1 MNSLA
6 RFNLSALI
14 MVAVMTIL
22 SHTASAQTR
31 VKDVTSFLGAREN
44 QLIGYGLV
52 VGLDGK
58 GDSDPVLTRQS
69 VANLV
74 KRFGVT
80 IDEADIKAK
89 NSAVVMIT
97 AKIDAF
103 ARVGQKLDI
112 SVASMGDA
120 KSLNG
125 GILLQ
130 CPMMGADGQ
139 VYAVAQ
145 GSVFVGGFFAGIG
158 GAGGATLQKNFPTSG
173 RIPGGALVEKEIPT
187 EIFQNGVLQIVLRQP
202 DFTSAVRIAN
212 AINDQLGGP
221 VANAVNSSTVQVFVP
236 AEFQDELKNMDYVAR
251 VENVKFTPDTVAK
264 IVINEKTGTIVANSK
279 IKIAR
284 VAVAHGN
291 LTVSIVRDQNVS
303 QPNPFTGNV
312 VTGDIGNNN
321 DIQASGA
328 QTVVTESTNLNVNE
342 EKRNVIVLDD
352 QPTIDDVAV
361 ALNSLGVTPRD
372 MMTIFQTM
380 KEAGALQAELVLQ

>member
-1 MNSLA
+1 MNSLV
-6 RFNLSALI
+6 RFSLTVAMFVAALALLGQT
-14 MVAVMTIL
+14 VQG
-22 SHTASAQTR
+22 QTR
-31 VKDVTSFLGAREN
+31 VKDVTTFLGAREN

-58 GDSDPVLTRQS
+58 GDSDPVLTRTT

-74 KRFGVT
+74 RRFGLT

-103 ARVGQKLDI
+103 ARIGQKLDI
-112 SVASMGDA
+112 SVSSMGDA

-125 GILLQ
+125 GVLLQ
-130 CPMMGADGQ
+130 SPMMGADGN

-145 GSVFVGGFFAGIG
+145 GPVFVGGFFAGVE
-158 GAGGATLQKNFPTSG
+158 GAGGATLQKNFPTAG
-173 RIPGGALVEKEIPT
+173 RIPGGAIVEKEIPT
-187 EIFQNGVLQIVLRQP
+187 DIFQNGVLQIVLRQP
-202 DFTSAVRIAN
+202 DFTSAVRVAN
-212 AINDQLGGP
+212 AINEQLGGP
-221 VANAVNSSTVQVFVP
+221 LANAVNASTIQVFIP
-236 AEFQDELKNMDYVAR
+236 GESQDELKTMDFVAR

-291 LTVSIVRDQNVS
+291 LTVSIVTDQNVS

-328 QTVVTESTNLNVNE
+328 QTVVTQSTSLNVEE
-342 EKRNVIVLDD
+342 EKRNFIVLDD
-352 QPTIDDVAV
+352 QPTVDDVAL

-380 KEAGALQAELVLQ
+380 KEAGALQAELILQ